1 MRRLVISHQAEADL
15 RGIWLW
21 SFRMFGETRADRYL
35 DDLDAAMR
43 MCGSDPESGK
53 NRDTLRVGYRSL
65 LVGKHLVF
73 YTFTD
78 ETVLIRRVLHGNMD
92 PDRHV

>member
-1 MRRLVISHQAEADL
+1 MRRLVISHKAEADL
-15 RGIWLW
+15 REIWLW
-21 SFRMFGETRADRYL
+21 SFRMFGEARADRYL
-35 DDLDAAMR
+35 DDLDVGMR

-53 NRDTLRVGYRSL
+53 KRDTLRAGYRSL
-65 LVGKHLVF
+65 LIGKHLVF

-78 ETVLIRRVLHGNMD
+78 DSVQIRRVLHGSMD